1 MHSGL
6 MTLEKVFP
14 HTHREELA
22 SLAMDVV
29 QVPRPTGSD
38 KARFCSVPR
47 VTKRYERS
55 EP

>member
-6 MTLEKVFP
+6 MTLEKVFS

-38 KARFCSVPR
+38 KARFCSPR
-47 VTKRYERS
+47 VTMKRYERS